1 MSRGLKSKR
10 EPEVDPIVAREGVDR
25 ERVELAASRSPL
37 AGLVERRLEACD
49 IRDDR
54 PVLVA
59 VSGGIDSTALLA
71 IVAALARR
79 REPRRLRPVVGHVD
93 HALRSDS
100 AADARAVETL
110 ANALEIPF
118 KSTRLDWSSSNDG
131 GVSSSAARDA
141 RWSALTRLAIDAG
154 AAVVLAGHHAD
165 DQAETVLLRLARGTG
180 LDGLAGIPEQ
190 RSLGSGCR
198 VVRPL
203 LAARRDAIAMLVETA
218 GLPVRHDPTN
228 DRRDRAR
235 EMIRHEVLPRLES
248 IHPGAAGRIAAVAAE
263 AQVMS
268 PQPGLGPPPWR
279 REIFE
284 ALEPGRIGTLVRD
297 AAIGLEPAAASTT
310 RAVWDGVVRMLLD
323 GDPSPRRIR
332 IAPGFDCTLRSGM
345 TAFEHHDPASES
357 VVE

>member
-10 EPEVDPIVAREGVDR
+10 EPEVDPIVDREGVDR

-100 AADARAVETL
+100 AADARAVEML

-118 KSTRLDWSSSNDG
+118 KSTRLDWSSSKDG

-141 RWSALTRLAIDAG
+141 RWSALNRLAIDAG
-154 AAVVLAGHHAD
+154 ATVVLAGHHAD

-263 AQVMS
+263 AQMMS

-279 REIFE
+279 REIFK

-297 AAIGLEPAAASTT
+297 AAIELEPAAAST
-310 RAVWDGVVRMLLD
+310 
-323 GDPSPRRIR
+323 PRGSRR
-332 IAPGFDCTLRSGM
+332 
-345 TAFEHHDPASES
+345 PAGAMP
-357 VVE
+357 